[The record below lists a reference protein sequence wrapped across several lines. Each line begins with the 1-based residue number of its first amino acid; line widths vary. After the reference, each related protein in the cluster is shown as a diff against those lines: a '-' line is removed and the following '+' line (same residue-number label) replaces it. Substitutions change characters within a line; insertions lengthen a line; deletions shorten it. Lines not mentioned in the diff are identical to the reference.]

1 MIVRKSIILFA
12 GALLMLITAC
22 EKLMD
27 PSPEKLPAKL
37 EFEFAI
43 DEFESEETDDNTAS
57 QGSKNQSKF
66 TIDRGFLA
74 VENIEFDGR
83 RKHGATSVYFIS
95 DFPETVKLNLTGE
108 LGQTDISFDIP
119 QGQYTMVELT
129 FHLGDDDIPSLVME
143 GSFQRGNH
151 EPIAVRFEYAYRE
164 QIRVKAKNNDGQ
176 QEVTFNKNEVSMAEV
191 RIDTHSLVRLVNF
204 GMLMNAEVVI
214 IDGREVLL
222 ITENTNPGLYNSISA
237 RLNQALRL
245 LIK

>member
-1 MIVRKSIILFA
+1 MIVRKSIVLFA
-12 GALLMLITAC
+12 GILLIFITAC

-27 PSPEKLPAKL
+27 TSPEKLPAKL

-43 DEFESEETDDNTAS
+43 DAFESEEADDNTGS
-57 QGSKNQSKF
+57 QVVKNQSKF
-66 TIDRGFLA
+66 TIDHGFLA
-74 VENIEFDGR
+74 IENIEFDGR
-83 RKHGATSVYFIS
+83 RKHGATNVYFMS
-95 DFPETVKLNLTGE
+95 DFPETINLNLTGE
-108 LGQTDISFDIP
+108 LLQTDIAFDIP

-129 FHLGDDDIPSLVME
+129 FHLGDDHYPSLVME

-164 QIRVKAKNNDGQ
+164 QIRVKAKNYGGQ
-176 QEVTFNKNEVSMAEV
+176 QEVVFKKDEVSVAEV
-191 RIDTHSLVRLVNF
+191 CIDTQSLVRLINF

-222 ITENTNPGLYNSISA
+222 INADTNPGLYNSISA